1 MFAKNHQREI
11 CKIIYYLQHIDH
23 GNLLVIDGLEAY
35 KLFEI
40 ADLKPEISKTE
51 QGLNNVKILKIIY
64 EINEDSLPLKTPKRI
79 RK

>member
-23 GNLLVIDGLEAY
+23 GNLLVIYGLEAY

-51 QGLNNVKILKIIY
+51 
-64 EINEDSLPLKTPKRI
+64 
-79 RK
+79 